1 MVDGKCKELVDE
13 TRRLIV
19 EEVDY
24 TPNVKIYV
32 ILLSVNKTFLAM
44 YLLDDGGD
52 GTVELLNSKQLELI
66 QDKFLELNW
75 PNIHNLVVV
84 FKHCAGHGYIDNIL
98 ELKLKSH
105 YDYI

>member
-66 QDKFLELNW
+66 QDKFLELN
-75 PNIHNLVVV
+75 
-84 FKHCAGHGYIDNIL
+84 
-98 ELKLKSH
+98 
-105 YDYI
+105 

>member
-1 MVDGKCKELVDE
+1 
-13 TRRLIV
+13 
-19 EEVDY
+19 
-24 TPNVKIYV
+24 
-32 ILLSVNKTFLAM
+32 
-44 YLLDDGGD
+44 
-52 GTVELLNSKQLELI
+52 VELLNSKQLELI